1 VVDPEKE
8 HVMNKQ
14 KISLV
19 LVALVILA
27 VLTACAPQQGDTAA
41 DEPVDLEVQGP
52 SAVIAEGTLLPV
64 RAEYLAF
71 QAAGFVQELDVALG
85 DAVVEGQVL
94 ARLSSAAQIEAQIA
108 AAELEVLAAQ
118 QDLDTL
124 IRTGDANLAAAWTAL
139 MDAQIARAAAERAW
153 ERLNLDNIA
162 DRIEDAEADL
172 IDLQADLDD
181 AQEEFD
187 KYTDLD
193 EDNRSRTRAEDDL
206 ERAQEEYNED
216 VRDLEELQRERDMV
230 RADLDA
236 ALAAEAEAQH
246 QFDLSSEGP
255 NADTFALAQSRLSA
269 ALAQLEAAQGLL
281 DNYVLEAPFD
291 GVVTDLNVDP
301 GEQVFPGTW
310 AVSIADTTEWVVEST
325 DVTELEIVR
334 ISVGQGVTLTP
345 DAFPEVSMG
354 GVVTEIGQSPV
365 MQSGDVT
372 YVVRVSVEDPD
383 TRVMWGMTVELVFD
397 PVD

>member
-1 VVDPEKE
+1 VVGPEKE
-8 HVMNKQ
+8 LVMNK
-14 KISLV
+14 KNITIV
-19 LVALVILA
+19 LIALIFFALLA
-27 VLTACAPQQGDTAA
+27 ACASEQADNAA
-41 DEPVDLEVQGP
+41 DEPADLEVQGP

-64 RAEYLAF
+64 RAEYLSF
-71 QAAGFVQELDVALG
+71 QAAGFVEQLDVALG

-139 MDAQIARAAAERAW
+139 MQAQIARAAAERAW

-172 IDLQADLDD
+172 IDLQADLDE

-187 KYTDLD
+187 KYADLD

-206 ERAQEEYNED
+206 ERAQEDYNQG

-236 ALAAEAEAQH
+236 ALAGEAEAQH
-246 QFDLSSEGP
+246 QFDLSAEGP
-255 NADTFALAQSRLSA
+255 NADALALAQSRLSA
-269 ALAQLEAAQGLL
+269 AQAQLGAARGLL
-281 DNYVLEAPFD
+281 DNYLIAAPFN

-301 GEQVFPGTW
+301 GEAVAPGTW
-310 AVSIADTTEWVVEST
+310 AVSVADTSEWIVEST

-334 ISVGQGVTLTP
+334 IFVGQEVSLTP
-345 DAFPEVSMG
+345 DAFPEVTMSG
-354 GVVTEIGQSPV
+354 TVTEIGQSPV

-372 YVVRVSVEDPD
+372 YVVRVSVDDPD
-383 TRVMWGMTVELVFD
+383 PRVMWGMTVELVFD